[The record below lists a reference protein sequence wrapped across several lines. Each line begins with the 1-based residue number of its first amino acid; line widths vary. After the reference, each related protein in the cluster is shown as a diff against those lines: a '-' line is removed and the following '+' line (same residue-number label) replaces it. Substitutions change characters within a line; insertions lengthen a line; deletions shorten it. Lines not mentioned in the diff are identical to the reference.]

1 MLPSRRR
8 AELAHIIVNGI
19 ATTIMVV
26 TVSALISWVLVNWIS
41 GCGELIHTA
50 DGPIIGE
57 CIMVPWSQ

>member
-50 DGPIIGE
+50 DGLIIGE
-57 CIMVPWSQ
+57 CIMVPWAQ